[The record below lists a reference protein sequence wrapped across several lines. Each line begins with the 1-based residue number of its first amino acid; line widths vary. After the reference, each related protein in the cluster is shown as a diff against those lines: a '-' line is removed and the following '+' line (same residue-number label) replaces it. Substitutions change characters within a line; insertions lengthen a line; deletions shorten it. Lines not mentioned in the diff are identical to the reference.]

1 MENIL
6 LDKNVRDNL
15 CNSQYIGIT
24 WLVKNYSFVRKGDLL
39 GCVSYTAIEEKKRLF
54 SNQLQP
60 KDSKYEIVSPSEG
73 YLYIYDEYNLDWDED
88 ESVYVNIHYWTN
100 NVGKENGDI
109 ETINNALAG
118 IFKSPKEIFLHYYSC
133 KGSKVKTDPFT
144 KSTFIKWS
152 NLRRLPIAFGDY
164 LSIDF
169 IEGKAVLRYDTK
181 ETIQKGDC
189 FSLLFEDG
197 QLLDYIVAS
206 NPTKDDSYHVAF
218 TLYQEDVDLL
228 LNEALTSYRI
238 TYNKTAKRPD
248 TIDLQ
253 NFCWNHQYKEEA
265 IHTYIKTRIET
276 IKKLVPD
283 YQLPYRLVRENPID
297 YKFNWCYVYLMK
309 DISNG
314 YYKIGISNTP
324 EYREKT
330 LQSEKPTIELLASK
344 KYPTRKIAEAIESA
358 LHTAYSQQRL
368 RGEWFNLNDTDV
380 AAIIETLK

>member
-1 MENIL
+1 MENIF
-6 LDKNVRDNL
+6 LDKIVRDNL

-24 WLVKNYSFVRKGDLL
+24 WLVKNYSYVKKGDVL
-39 GCVSYTAIEEKKRLF
+39 GRVSYTAIEERKRLF
-54 SNQLQP
+54 TNQYQP
-60 KDSKYEIVSPSEG
+60 IDRKYEIISPCDG
-73 YLYIYDEYNLDWDED
+73 YLYIYDEYNLDWDEE
-88 ESVYVNIHYWTN
+88 ESVYVDIHYWTN
-100 NVGKENGDI
+100 NVGEENGDT

-118 IFKSPKEIFLHYYSC
+118 IFKSPKEIFLHYYGC

-152 NLRRLPIAFGDY
+152 NLRQLPIAFGDY

-181 ETIQKGDC
+181 EKIQKGDC
-189 FSLLFEDG
+189 LSLLFKDG
-197 QLLDYIVAS
+197 QILDYIVTS

-228 LNEALTSYRI
+228 LNKALASYRI
-238 TYNKTAKRPD
+238 TYNKTAKKTD
-248 TIDLQ
+248 TIELQ

-283 YQLPYRLVRENPID
+283 YQLPYRLVKEKQIE

-324 EYREKT
+324 EYRERT
-330 LQSEKPTIELLASK
+330 LQSEKPTIEMLACK
-344 KYPTRKIAEAIESA
+344 KFPTRKITEAIESA

-368 RGEWFNLNDTDV
+368 RGEWFNLNETDV

>member
-1 MENIL
+1 MENIV
-6 LDKNVRDNL
+6 LDKIVRDNL

-24 WLVKNYSFVRKGDLL
+24 WLVKNYSFVRKGGLL
-39 GCVSYTAIEEKKRLF
+39 GRVSYTTIEEKKRLF
-54 SNQLQP
+54 SNQYQP
-60 KDSKYEIVSPSEG
+60 KNSKCEINSPCDG

-88 ESVYVNIHYWTN
+88 ESTYIDIQYCTVSTD
-100 NVGKENGDI
+100 KENEDI

-118 IFKSPKEIFLHYYSC
+118 IFKSPKEIFLLYYSC
-133 KGSKVKTDPFT
+133 KGSKVRTDPFT

-152 NLRRLPIAFGDY
+152 NLRRLPIAFGEY

-169 IEGKAVLRYDTK
+169 VEGKALLCYDTK
-181 ETIQKGDC
+181 EKIQKGDC
-189 FSLLFEDG
+189 ISLLFEDG
-197 QLLDYIVAS
+197 QLLDYSIAS
-206 NPTKDDSYHVAF
+206 NPIKDDSYHVAF

-228 LNEALTSYRI
+228 LHESLTSYRI
-238 TYNKTAKRPD
+238 TYNNAAKKPD
-248 TIDLQ
+248 TIDLLDY
-253 NFCWNHQYKEEA
+253 CWNHQYKKEA

-276 IKKLVPD
+276 IRKLVPD
-283 YQLPYRLVRENPID
+283 YQLPYRLVKEDPIE

-330 LQSEKPTIELLASK
+330 LQSEKPTIEMLACK
-344 KYPTRKIAEAIESA
+344 KFPTRKIAEAIESA

-368 RGEWFNLNDTDV
+368 RGEWFNLTEADV